1 MKNQKGIT
9 LMGLVITI
17 ILIII
22 LASIGLG
29 ASVNMVDN
37 VGKSQNAEALADLA
51 KIQQAIFEVYTKY
64 MQTKNESVLIGTK
77 MSYNEAKA
85 VEQEFKNLENG
96 ENISL
101 KQNTYNLDNAKP
113 EECYYRLDKEQL
125 IELGMNQVKD
135 NAEYI
140 VNYSTGEV
148 FENSYKKTETG
159 TILYVSK

>member
-9 LMGLVITI
+9 LMGLVVTI
-17 ILIII
+17 VLIII
-22 LASIGLG
+22 LAGIGLG

-37 VGKSQNAEALADLA
+37 VGRSQDATAVSDLQ

-64 MQTKNESVLIGTK
+64 MQTKNASLLIGTK

-96 ENISL
+96 ESISL

-113 EECYYRLDKEQL
+113 EECYYKLDKEQL
-125 IELGMNQVKD
+125 IELGMSRVKD
-135 NAEYI
+135 KTEYI

-148 FENSYKKTETG
+148 FENFYKKTETG

>member
-37 VGKSQNAEALADLA
+37 VDRSQDAEALADLA

-148 FENSYKKTETG
+148 FENYYKKTETG